1 MASASSSFA
10 ERMRGLTLDA
20 RGDSKTYR
28 EFKDTADITKFFEE
42 QVKRH
47 AFEKIE
53 RRAVKGHFTANI
65 MEYGFYEY
73 FYVKP
78 EGGEIVR
85 VPKFERIPGT
95 FLHRIH
101 TIVTGELFQKLLTEF
116 VATLGDMRVSCWYP
130 GRDLI
135 DVITISWAPPVEKK
149 SDADASK
156 SLEDSASGIELM
168 MPIKGSGA
176 KESKP
181 KKARKPAAA
190 ADTE

>member
-1 MASASSSFA
+1 
-10 ERMRGLTLDA
+10 MRGLTLDA